1 MTFPYAHVNVAKMMP
16 RRGKPMT
23 AQTLVIDD
31 ESRWIDSTTEKSR
44 QIQAIYARIVA
55 DRELSLWKMYEICS
69 KNLSRL
75 EEQRSLGQD
84 DVRIHNQIETTK
96 LEIAEIEAEMK
107 GEGGLLFQ
115 VRELFWKNLRKSDNL
130 PLREL
135 D

>member
-1 MTFPYAHVNVAKMMP
+1 
-16 RRGKPMT
+16 MT

-84 DVRIHNQIETTK
+84 DVRIHNQIETMK
-96 LEIAEIEAEMK
+96 QELAKIEAEMK

-115 VRELFWKNLRKSDNL
+115 VRELFWENLQKSNRL
-130 PLREL
+130 PAHEL
-135 D
+135 G